1 MKFSSTCNM
10 LMVSLVGLQ
19 LNVIA
24 STIFYDDFGSYG
36 SGSVGGVDW
45 YPKWDNNDATQR
57 NLLSGDGTGSY
68 AVLDTSAAKVNYHC
82 IVKHGFSL
90 TGSETA
96 TISTSMRYQHN
107 AAGETPRKNKP
118 FFSLLINTSE
128 NWWSGTLEY
137 KAVVNRGGA
146 IGLAHDGG
154 GGFWVEHWL
163 NHTTLGFSGN
173 PSAGL
178 SDWIVVKSTVSVQN
192 GVYMFDTDLYQA
204 DGFTLLANGTP
215 QVSTIAAGTTIYAG
229 ITTGWSGE
237 SNPNNE
243 HYEFYQ
249 GNPTTEE
256 INHISA
262 VHIDNFSI
270 QKVEQEAFLLS
281 SMELVPNPEQM
292 DRDENGLADI
302 WEARY
307 TALGLAASDD
317 SDGDGISNAD
327 ESLAGTNPLDALS
340 AFKIALTN
348 VNEDTV
354 RVGWPS
360 AIHREHQL
368 QSTASLDAGWTALMS
383 AEEGSDTWREMD
395 LDISQTTSAFFRV
408 TSASV
413 DSDGDGVQDWIEQ
426 LMGSDPAEA
435 HSAQSSTTYTD
446 PDNPSSTV
454 EFSGDLSAFNEVFVE
469 QSPSNIIS
477 EAQAARFLMQ
487 ATFGPRYADIQEVR
501 TVGIE
506 GWIDGQQA
514 LPVTGNSL
522 TSTYM
527 DLIYNDW
534 KSGTFSSSLTGY
546 SYAGSDRINGINFPT
561 AWARVALQS
570 EDRLRQR
577 VAFALSQILVASSAS
592 AGLGNK
598 PIGIADYYD
607 LMIEYAFGN
616 FYDLLRDV
624 TYHPI
629 MGTYLSHLLNEKA
642 DPSANRFPDENYAR
656 EVMQL
661 FTIGLWELNQDGTQK
676 VDENGEPIPT
686 YDNGDITE
694 LAKVFTGLN
703 YGGADGNTDWPWG
716 WSDDWQYM
724 QYPMVM
730 NARNSQGQALVHD
743 FGQKS
748 FLGLTIPARSP
759 SDANG
764 DQDITDA
771 LTHLFNHDNTA
782 PFICRQLIQFLV
794 TANPSPAY
802 VARVAD
808 VFDDDGSGERGNL
821 GAVVKAILMDDEAR
835 RPIEHLSAKQ
845 FGGLREPLIRATHLS
860 RVQRMDRYSNL
871 VWWWWTEDVNSIENM
886 GLQAPMRSPT
896 VFNYYR
902 PDYRFKGALSEQ
914 GYHAPRFQITTS
926 YTAISFAN
934 YLWKQTNN
942 GWGISG
948 TNLDFDPDYSDFTAL
963 ASDPTAL
970 VDRAVLLF
978 CAGQVGST
986 SREIMVNAVAGLSGN
1001 TDRIKL
1007 AIYLAMMAPEGAIFK

>member
-1 MKFSSTCNM
+1 MRHKSTFTFIM
-10 LMVSLVGLQ
+10 FVLTAFQ
-19 LNVIA
+19 LSA
-24 STIFYDDFGSYG
+24 KGATIFYDDFSSYG
-36 SGSVGGVDW
+36 SGSIGGVDW
-45 YPKWDNNDATQR
+45 YPKWDNNDVTQR
-57 NLLSGDGTGSY
+57 NLLTGDGSGSY
-68 AVLDTSAAKVNYHC
+68 AVLDTSATKINYHC
-82 IVKHGFSL
+82 IAQQGFSL

-96 TISTSMRYQHN
+96 TISTSMRYEHN
-107 AAGETPRKNKP
+107 SAGETPRKNKP
-118 FFSLLINTSE
+118 FFSLMINTSQ
-128 NWWSGTLEY
+128 NWWEGTLEY

-154 GGFWVEHWL
+154 GGLWVEHWID
-163 NHTTLGFSGN
+163 HTTLGFSGN

-192 GVYMFDTDLYQA
+192 GVYMFDTDLYRA
-204 DGFTLLANGTP
+204 DGFTLLADGTP

-229 ITTGWSGE
+229 ITTGWNSYT
-237 SNPNNE
+237 SM
-243 HYEFYQ
+243 
-249 GNPTTEE
+249 TIEE
-256 INHISA
+256 MNHISE
-262 VHIDNFSI
+262 VHIDYFMI
-270 QKVEQEAFLLS
+270 QTSGGSDGS
-281 SMELVPNPEQM
+281 SPSPVNPMEIISNPEEM
-292 DRDENGLADI
+292 DLDENGLGDL

-307 TALGLAASDD
+307 AALGLAANED

-327 ESLAGTNPLDALS
+327 ESLAGTNPFDVLS
-340 AFKIALTN
+340 ALKVALTN

-354 RVGWPS
+354 RVGWPI
-360 AIHREHQL
+360 AAYREQQL
-368 QSTASLDAGWTALMS
+368 QIASSLDSEWVPMNSAG
-383 AEEGSDTWREMD
+383 EGSDTWREMD
-395 LDISQTTSAFFRV
+395 FDISQTTSAFFRV
-408 TSASV
+408 TSASL

-426 LMGSDPAEA
+426 LMGSDPAQA
-435 HSAQSSTTYTD
+435 DSAMPATTYTD
-446 PDNPSSTV
+446 PDDPSSTLQ
-454 EFSGDLSAFNEVFVE
+454 FSGDLSAFNEVFVE
-469 QSPSNIIS
+469 QSPSNMIS
-477 EAQAARFLMQ
+477 EAQAARFLLQ
-487 ATFGPRYADIQEVR
+487 ATFGPRYTDIQQVR
-501 TVGIE
+501 ALGIE
-506 GWIDGQQA
+506 GWIDEQQG
-514 LPVTGNSL
+514 LPITSSSL

-534 KSGTFSSSLTGY
+534 NSNTFSSSLYGY
-546 SYAGSDRINGINFPT
+546 SYNGNERINGINFPT
-561 AWARVALQS
+561 AWLRAAIQS
-570 EDRLRQR
+570 NDMLRQR
-577 VAFALSQILVASSAS
+577 VAFALNQILVASSAS

-607 LMIEYAFGN
+607 LMIEHAFGN

-629 MGTYLSHLLNEKA
+629 MGTYLSHLLNERA

-661 FTIGLWELNQDGTQK
+661 FTIGLWELNQDGTRK
-676 VDENGEPIPT
+676 VDGNGEPIPT
-686 YDNGDITE
+686 YDNSDVTE

-716 WSDDWQYM
+716 WSDDWSYM

-743 FGQKS
+743 FGEKS
-748 FLGLTIPARSP
+748 FLGLTIPAQTP

-771 LTHLFNHDNTA
+771 LTHLFNHNNTA

-802 VARVAD
+802 VARIAD
-808 VFDDDGSGERGNL
+808 VFDDDGSGVRGNL

-835 RPIEHLSAKQ
+835 RPIEHLSAQQ
-845 FGGLREPLIRATHLS
+845 FGGLREPLVRATHLF

-871 VWWWWTEDVNSIENM
+871 VWWWWTEDSNSIENM

-902 PDYRFKGALSEQ
+902 PDYRLKGALSEQ

-934 YLWKQTNN
+934 YLWNTINN

-948 TNLDFDPDYSDFTAL
+948 KTVDFDPDYSDFTAL
-963 ASDPTAL
+963 ASNATAL

-978 CAGQVGST
+978 CAGQVDSST
-986 SREIMVNAVAGLSGN
+986 REIMINAVSGLSGN

-1007 AIYLAMMAPEGAIFK
+1007 AIYLAMMAPEGAILK